1 MQKQI
6 VELLKPFTMP
16 NQYVETNHKCPVC
29 GKPAREK
36 VEFSERPRSSPI
48 SFGGRACRVF
58 YDAKSGGTFCSDT
71 KKCGIKIDRPT
82 VLTPRRLKTME
93 DKFNE

>member
-1 MQKQI
+1 
-6 VELLKPFTMP
+6 MP

-36 VEFSERPRSSPI
+36 VEFSERPRSGPMRL
-48 SFGGRACRVF
+48 GGRGSLVF

-71 KKCGIKIDRPT
+71 KNCGIQIDRPT
-82 VLTPRRLKTME
+82 VLTARRLRALE